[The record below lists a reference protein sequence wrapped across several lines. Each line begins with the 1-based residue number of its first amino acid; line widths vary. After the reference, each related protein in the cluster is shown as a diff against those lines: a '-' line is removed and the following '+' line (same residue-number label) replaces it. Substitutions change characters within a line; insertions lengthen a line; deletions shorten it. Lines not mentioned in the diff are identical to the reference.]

1 MEGETVKSGVAWR
14 EVAAYAAYKYAARE
28 GQHLERER
36 GEEAGLGLHEI
47 EREGR
52 RASLGFNGQV

>member
-1 MEGETVKSGVAWR
+1 METLEPDVAWR
-14 EVAAYAAYKYAARE
+14 EVAAYAAYRYAARE

-36 GEEAGLGLHEI
+36 GEEAGLHEI

-52 RASLGFNGQV
+52 RTSLGFNGHV

>member
-1 MEGETVKSGVAWR
+1 M
-14 EVAAYAAYKYAARE
+14 AAYAAYKYAARE

-36 GEEAGLGLHEI
+36 GEEAGLGLGLHEI